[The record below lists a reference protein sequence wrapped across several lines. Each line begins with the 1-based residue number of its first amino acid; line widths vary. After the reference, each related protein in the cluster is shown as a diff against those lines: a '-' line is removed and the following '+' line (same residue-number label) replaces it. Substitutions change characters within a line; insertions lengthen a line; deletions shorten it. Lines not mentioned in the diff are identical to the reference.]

1 MSAVAPVPAVV
12 RRRSSVLLLLGLPL
26 IAALLGALLASVIGG
41 GEGNA
46 PRRAARTPSPR
57 VVSAGDLRFVL
68 PDRWTPA
75 STGPRAPGFGDA
87 RALFVRSWNAQVA
100 VALLPPTSPSLL
112 PPPLAAAARRPGVPA
127 PLVVR
132 AGRVRAYHY
141 ALVLGNARV
150 VDVYA
155 APTTR
160 GTATITCAGI
170 LYMPAECDLAVS
182 AVRLARGSFLPLSA
196 DAAFLEALPA
206 VVERLNATRAR
217 LRGRLAAAATVD
229 GGARTAARLAA
240 TYAAA
245 DRALRPLATARG
257 DARATVRT
265 LARLRTAHA
274 ELAAALRAHD
284 RGGFERAARAVR
296 TDESRLERAL
306 ARWQRALRAGSA

>member
-1 MSAVAPVPAVV
+1 MSAVAPLPAVV
-12 RRRSSVLLLLGLPL
+12 RRRSSVLLLVGLPL
-26 IAALLGALLASVIGG
+26 IAALLGALLASMVG
-41 GEGNA
+41 GEKDA
-46 PRRAARTPSPR
+46 PPRPARTPPPR
-57 VVSAGDLRFVL
+57 VVAAGDLRFVL

-75 STGPRAPGFGDA
+75 ATGPRAPGFGDA
-87 RALFVRSWNAQVA
+87 KALFVRSWNAQVA

-112 PPPLAAAARRPGVPA
+112 PPPLAASARRPGAPA

-160 GTATITCAGI
+160 GTATITCSGI

-206 VVERLNATRAR
+206 VVARLNATRAR
-217 LRGRLAAAATVD
+217 LRGRLAGAATVD
-229 GGARTAARLAA
+229 GGARTATRLAA
-240 TYAAA
+240 AYAAA
-245 DRALRPLATARG
+245 DRALRPLAAARG
-257 DARATVRT
+257 DAPATVRT

-274 ELAAALRAHD
+274 ELALALRGHD
-284 RGGFERAARAVR
+284 RGAFERAVRAVR
-296 TDESRLERAL
+296 ADETRLERAL
-306 ARWQRALRAGSA
+306 ARWQRALRAFA